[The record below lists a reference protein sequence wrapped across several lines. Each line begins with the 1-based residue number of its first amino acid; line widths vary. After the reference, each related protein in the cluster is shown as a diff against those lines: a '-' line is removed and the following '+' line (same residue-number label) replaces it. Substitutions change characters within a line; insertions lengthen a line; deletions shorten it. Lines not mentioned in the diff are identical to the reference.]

1 MSALL
6 RLYPGAW
13 RSRYG
18 AEMEVLLED
27 RRPGLRVRLDLV
39 RGALDAWLHP
49 AVPSRVP
56 AAAALLGGGLWT
68 VAAAAVVT
76 QPTPADWPGYI
87 ADVLWLTVLGA
98 TFLFVGTLGCAL
110 RAGGRDR
117 RPGAVAVLLTGAG
130 YLLWIGALVATATVG
145 FDGPVLAA
153 AQTLAV
159 LGSAFV
165 GVILVRASDVP
176 IGLLILAGSAAMLVP
191 WTVTWLAFGA
201 AWSAVGWLLLIER
214 SRSAGPGWR
223 TS

>member
-1 MSALL
+1 VSALL
-6 RLYPGAW
+6 QLYPGAW

-18 AEMEVLLED
+18 AEMEALLED
-27 RRPGLRVRLDLV
+27 RRPGFRERVDLV
-39 RGALDAWLHP
+39 RGAIDAWLHP
-49 AVPSRVP
+49 VVPSRVP
-56 AAAALLGGGLWT
+56 AGSALLGGGVWT

-87 ADVLWLTVLGA
+87 ADVLWLAVLGA
-98 TFLFVGTLGCAL
+98 AFLFVGTLGCAL
-110 RAGGRDR
+110 RASGRGGR
-117 RPGAVAVLLTGAG
+117 PGTVAVLLTVAG
-130 YLLWIGALVATATVG
+130 YLLWIGALVTTATVG
-145 FDGPVLAA
+145 LDGPVLAA

-165 GVILVRASDVP
+165 GVVLVRAGDVP

-191 WTVTWLAFGA
+191 WTMTWLAFGA
-201 AWSAVGWLLLIER
+201 AWNAVGWLLLIER